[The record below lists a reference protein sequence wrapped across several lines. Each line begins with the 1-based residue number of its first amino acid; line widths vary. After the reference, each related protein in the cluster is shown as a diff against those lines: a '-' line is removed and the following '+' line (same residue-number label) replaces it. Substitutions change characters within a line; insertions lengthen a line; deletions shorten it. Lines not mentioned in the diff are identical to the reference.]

1 MEKKTIIF
9 ILAPPKSG
17 STLLQILLSSHNSTF
32 SLGERIYRENYK
44 CSCGHIINKCTFW
57 SKILNYNKAKEVDNL
72 DFFNLNSFEKT
83 SSFYKLISLFSKKNF
98 IIDNSKNTKFLRNY
112 LISNN
117 DLNVKIISLIR
128 NPIEIVEAQKK
139 KRLIHNN
146 TKGMSIFKTSQMTL
160 GYTINQFLNY
170 NRTSIFLDFHTLSRN
185 PLKEI
190 NKIFKKL
197 GLSEVSNLNI
207 SKEKTHLLGGSG
219 FRGNYNKINSFRE
232 KNLSLVE
239 LIYSVILNIPS
250 IILIKVLNLLK
261 IFK

>member
-146 TKGMSIFKTSQMTL
+146 IKGMSIFKTSQMTL
-160 GYTINQFLNY
+160 GYTVNQLLNY
-170 NRTSIFLDFHTLSRN
+170 NRISIFLD
-185 PLKEI
+185 
-190 NKIFKKL
+190 
-197 GLSEVSNLNI
+197 
-207 SKEKTHLLGGSG
+207 
-219 FRGNYNKINSFRE
+219 
-232 KNLSLVE
+232 
-239 LIYSVILNIPS
+239 
-250 IILIKVLNLLK
+250 
-261 IFK
+261 